1 MSKRRRKK
9 LPPEPIEFEIQS
21 LSHEGRGIAEL
32 DGKTVFIQGALAGE
46 HVSAKLTKSTS
57 RFAEANT
64 VEVFRASPDR
74 VEPPCPHAEICGGCS
89 LQHLDAGKQVELKQ
103 NALQEQYKHFGGID
117 SVPMR
122 KPMLGP
128 TLGYRKKARLAAK
141 YVHKKESVLVGFR
154 EKGNSF
160 VADISHCPV
169 LDPRVGLLITPLR
182 ELIAG
187 LSIRSAIPQIEVAMG
202 EDEVVLIFRVLE
214 TPTAEDIAQLDDFG
228 EAQGMQIYTQS
239 GGPKTVA
246 AINAKHHIDRL
257 YYHLPAHDCKLG
269 FLPLDFTQVNAHINE
284 QMVDLALQLLDLKPE
299 DRVLDLFC
307 GLGNFTLPLARKC
320 KQVVGVEGSEA
331 MVDRGTENALLNGIS
346 NAEFFAADLN
356 KDILSQ
362 PWFEGQFDKVLI
374 DPPRSGAQAIIGP
387 IAELGA
393 QRIVYV
399 SCNPATLARDA
410 GELVKKGYRLIETGV
425 MDMFPNTGHVESIA
439 LFEKI

>member
-1 MSKRRRKK
+1 MSRRRRKK
-9 LPPEPIEFEIQS
+9 LPADPIEFHIQS
-21 LSHEGRGIAEL
+21 LSHEGRGIADME
-32 DGKTVFIQGALAGE
+32 GKIVFVQGALAGE
-46 HVSAKLTKSTS
+46 RVSAKLTKSVS

-64 VEVFRASPDR
+64 VEVFDASEDR
-74 VEPPCPHAEICGGCS
+74 VEPPCPHANICGGCS
-89 LQHLDAGKQVELKQ
+89 LQHMDAGKQIELKQ
-103 NALQEQYKHFGGID
+103 NALLEQYQHFGGID

-128 TLGYRKKARLAAK
+128 TLGYRRKARLAAK
-141 YVHKKESVLVGFR
+141 YVNKKECVLVGFR

-160 VADISHCPV
+160 VADINQCAV

-182 ELIAG
+182 ELIAE
-187 LSIRSAIPQIEVAMG
+187 LSIRSAIPQIEVAAG
-202 EDEVVLIFRVLE
+202 DDEVILIFRVLE
-214 TPTAEDIAQLDDFG
+214 TPNEQDLSKLDQFG
-228 EAQGMQIYTQS
+228 ETHSVRIYTQS
-239 GGPKTVA
+239 GGPKTVV
-246 AINAKHHIDRL
+246 AINDKHHVERL
-257 YYHLPAHDCKLG
+257 YYSLPAHDCKFG

-284 QMVDLALQLLDLKPE
+284 QMVDLALQLLDLNSQ

-307 GLGNFTLPLARKC
+307 GLGNFTLPMARQC
-320 KQVVGVEGSEA
+320 KQVVGVEGSEE
-331 MVDRGTENALLNGIS
+331 MVKRGSENALLNGIS
-346 NAEFFAADLN
+346 NTEFFAADLS
-356 KDILSQ
+356 KDIAGQ
-362 PWFEGQFDKVLI
+362 PWFDGTYDKVLI